1 MRVKTLF
8 RLFTTVFPMSY
19 DKSQVLKCLFNAKR
33 TLQYFFTSHLIFLH
47 IQLHILKSSY
57 SKLWAVPNQWLLS
70 IVLRCYLAFL
80 SVGRL
85 CVGRRDY
92 VYVRQAVLRHEL
104 VTNSMLTNQH
114 YTSNKVSLK
123 RNTHKTRLYIDQL
136 KICDERLTVI

>member
-1 MRVKTLF
+1 MA
-8 RLFTTVFPMSY
+8 
-19 DKSQVLKCLFNAKR
+19 AKH
-33 TLQYFFTSHLIFLH
+33 S
-47 IQLHILKSSY
+47 
-57 SKLWAVPNQWLLS
+57 AEVLLS
-70 IVLRCYLAFL
+70 VPKCRTA
-80 SVGRL
+80 VW
-85 CVGRRDY
+85 RDY